1 MDLEV
6 FSLKG
11 KTALV
16 TGCARGIGLGI
27 AQGLAQAGADIVGM
41 DIADLGA
48 AQKAVTG
55 QGQRFFGLCCD
66 LADADAI
73 DEAWQKAVSCT
84 GQLDILVNNAGMQ
97 HRESAYT
104 YPTEIL
110 DKVLAVNLRSQYLLA
125 QKAANLFR
133 RQGRG
138 GRIIN
143 IASLFSTFG
152 GMQVSGYTLSKHGVV
167 GLTRALSNEFAAD
180 GIRVN
185 AIAPGYIATELTQS
199 IWQDAEKSRPINER
213 IPAGRWGRPQDLAG
227 AAVFLASE
235 ASGYITGAVIPVDGG
250 YTCR

>member
-1 MDLEV
+1 MNLEL
-6 FSLKG
+6 FSLQG

-27 AQGLAQAGADIVGM
+27 AQGLAGAGADIIGL
-41 DIADLGA
+41 DLADLSA
-48 AQKAVTG
+48 AREAVCG
-55 QGQRFFGLCCD
+55 QGQRFYSVCCD
-66 LADADAI
+66 VANADAI
-73 DEAWQKAVSCT
+73 DAVWQQVIACT
-84 GQLDILVNNAGMQ
+84 GRLDILVNNAGMQ

-125 QKAANLFR
+125 QKAANQFR
-133 RQGRG
+133 AQGG

-152 GMQVSGYTLSKHGVV
+152 GMHVSGYTLSKHGVV

-199 IWQDAEKSRPINER
+199 IWQDPEKSRPINER
-213 IPAGRWGRPQDLAG
+213 IPAGQWGLPQDLAG
-227 AAVFLASE
+227 AAVFLASP
-235 ASGYITGAVIPVDGG
+235 ASGYITGAVVPVDGG
-250 YTCR
+250 YSCR

>member
-66 LADADAI
+66 LADTDAI
-73 DEAWQKAVSCT
+73 DEAWQKAVSCI

-213 IPAGRWGRPQDLAG
+213 IPAGQWGRPQDLAG

>member
-1 MDLEV
+1 MNLEA
-6 FSLKG
+6 FSLRG

-27 AQGLAQAGADIVGM
+27 AQGLAGAGADIVGL
-41 DIADLGA
+41 DIADLDA
-48 AQKAVTG
+48 AQAAVTG

-66 LADADAI
+66 LADAGGIDAVWPQVI
-73 DEAWQKAVSCT
+73 ACT
-84 GQLDILVNNAGMQ
+84 GRLDILVNNAGMQ

-125 QKAANLFR
+125 QKAANQFR
-133 RQGRG
+133 AQGTG

-143 IASLFSTFG
+143 IASLFSSFG
-152 GMQVSGYTLSKHGVV
+152 GMHVSGYTLSKHGVV
-167 GLTRALSNEFAAD
+167 GLTRALSNEFAPD

-185 AIAPGYIATELTQS
+185 AIAPGYIATELTQT
-199 IWQDAEKSRPINER
+199 IWGDPEKSRPINER
-213 IPAGRWGRPQDLAG
+213 LPAGQWGRPEDLAG
-227 AAVFLASE
+227 AAVFLASP
-235 ASGYITGAVIPVDGG
+235 AAGYITGAVLPVDGG